1 MRKERWCWVL
11 TRVCEWKLAVEEPFG
26 GRMSRDGHF
35 SSAGFRSVQFS
46 SMSKMY

>member
-26 GRMSRDGHF
+26 EECRRTDTLVRF
-35 SSAGFRSVQFS
+35 DSVQFHE
-46 SMSKMY
+46 